1 MSTKNY
7 HVEGLTCANGI
18 ASVEDEIGIVAGTQG
33 VDIDIET
40 GRVTVT
46 GEGFTDEEIIE
57 AVANAGYKV
66 SER

>member
-7 HVEGLTCANGI
+7 HVEGLTCANSV

>member
-1 MSTKNY
+1 MSTKND
-7 HVEGLTCANGI
+7 HFEGLTCANGV